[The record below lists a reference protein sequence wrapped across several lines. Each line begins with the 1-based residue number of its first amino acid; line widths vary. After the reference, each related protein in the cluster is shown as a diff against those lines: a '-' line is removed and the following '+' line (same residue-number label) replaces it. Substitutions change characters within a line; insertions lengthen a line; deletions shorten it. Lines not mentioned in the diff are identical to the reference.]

1 LGEIRAVLHVS
12 PIDHRQDMRPVSLS
26 RFHDLDA
33 FLDRFAAFFSFGVM
47 VGFFFASG
55 LFLSSLGIV
64 GAPYS

>member
-1 LGEIRAVLHVS
+1 
-12 PIDHRQDMRPVSLS
+12 MRPVSLS